1 MLFDSNLAKNTLSSR
16 LVSIGAFKSE
26 IYKPMIEE
34 DSSRQPT
41 YIYYMHSAYDARDT
55 FTL

>member
-41 YIYYMHSAYDARDT
+41 YIYYMHSAYDARDI